1 LNIVLV
7 GDLFIPGRECI
18 VELARVGKRYNMDY
32 HILDWEMG
40 SLEELNR
47 RNLNVEKNG
56 PSAEPPPEELWSLI
70 GNADILIVHFCP
82 VSKEL
87 MDAALRLKIIGT
99 MRTGLSNIDT
109 ISVKERGINMVNLP
123 GRLADSVAEYT
134 VGMIIA
140 ETRNIARSHEALRSG
155 RWVKNYYS
163 TPFCFELAGKTIGII
178 GFGEIGK
185 RVAAKLASFDV
196 KILVYD
202 PLFTEED
209 AHRGDIVKAEL
220 HELLELSD
228 VITIHAKLD
237 SSTRGLIGEQ
247 EISKM
252 KKTAYIINTARA
264 AIIDREALFNALS
277 AKKIAGAAFDVFW
290 NEPADPNDPLLHLEN
305 ITVTTHLAGSTQDAL
320 LKSLSK
326 LNERLDPY
334 YRELSRENT
343 R

>member
-1 LNIVLV
+1 
-7 GDLFIPGRECI
+7 
-18 VELARVGKRYNMDY
+18 MDY

-220 HELLELSD
+220 QKRP
-228 VITIHAKLD
+228 T
-237 SSTRGLIGEQ
+237 SSIRPGQQSSIGKRCSMHYPPKRSQ
-247 EISKM
+247 
-252 KKTAYIINTARA
+252 
-264 AIIDREALFNALS
+264 
-277 AKKIAGAAFDVFW
+277 V
-290 NEPADPNDPLLHLEN
+290 LHLMFSGTN
-305 ITVTTHLAGSTQDAL
+305 QLIRMIHCST
-320 LKSLSK
+320 SK
-326 LNERLDPY
+326 
-334 YRELSRENT
+334 T
-343 R
+343 